1 MAKYDGFQPR
11 LEAMVTELQTEWAEG
26 LDGLAPDRRAS
37 IAARIHADPAAATT
51 VRYDRQ
57 HTGFARVVTV
67 TLDDVARLD
76 ASRS

>member
-11 LEAMVTELQTEWAEG
+11 LETMVTELQTEWSAE
-26 LDGLAPDRRAS
+26 LDGIAADRRAA
-37 IAARIHADPAAATT
+37 IARRLHDDPAAAST

-67 TLDDVARLD
+67 TLDDVQRLD
-76 ASRS
+76 AAG